1 MHIYFKVLPKKISM
15 HHKLK
20 LDAKVLET
28 RNYIK
33 LETAK
38 NWNETI
44 TLQTYNLL
52 LLLNRSN
59 KYFKKYQ
66 WIKSIQTGCEDF
78 TQDR

>member
-1 MHIYFKVLPKKISM
+1 MHIYFKVLPKIFSM

-38 NWNETI
+38 NLNETI

-66 WIKSIQTGCEDF
+66 
-78 TQDR
+78 

>member
-1 MHIYFKVLPKKISM
+1 MHIYFKVLPKNFSM

-38 NWNETI
+38 NLNETI

-66 WIKSIQTGCEDF
+66 
-78 TQDR
+78 